1 MKYICLLSSL
11 ILCFVCGCSS
21 ATGVTSEGTRIMN
34 AIDNGE
40 SGYHSGIELR
50 EDIVRYQFRNFN
62 AENFETTVEMNRNQ
76 WQTIIRQ
83 IDLDALKKL
92 SRELSCDVCP
102 VDGSS
107 EILTVVTANDSVTV
121 VMDADEDVA
130 KIETLLTDL
139 REIRAA
145 LEELR

>member
-1 MKYICLLSSL
+1 MKSIRILISL
-11 ILCFVCGCSS
+11 IFCLICGCSS
-21 ATGVTSEGTRIMN
+21 ATGVTSEDTRIMN

-50 EDIVRYQFRNFN
+50 EDIIRYRFRNFN
-62 AENFETTVEMNRNQ
+62 AEDFETTVEMNRNQ

-83 IDLDALKKL
+83 IDLDELKKL

-107 EILTVVTANDSVTV
+107 EILAVVTANDSVTV
-121 VMDADEDVA
+121 VLDADEDVA
-130 KIETLLTDL
+130 DIEALLTDL